1 MYAVCT
7 PRLLAT
13 HSYRAQGCAAGQYND
28 LHLDVYECFVRNE
41 SEGPTTSTMQRTT
54 SVGKKHR

>member
-28 LHLDVYECFVRNE
+28 LHLDVYECF
-41 SEGPTTSTMQRTT
+41 GQT
-54 SVGKKHR
+54 